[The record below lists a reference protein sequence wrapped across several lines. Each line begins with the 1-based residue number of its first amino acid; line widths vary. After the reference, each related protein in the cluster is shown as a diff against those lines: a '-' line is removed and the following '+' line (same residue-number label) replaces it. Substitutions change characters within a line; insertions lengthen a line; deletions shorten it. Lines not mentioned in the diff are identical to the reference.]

1 MIEYEDEI
9 EKLLETNNREII
21 ENKEYKILWNFII
34 QYDIKVEALRPNTV
48 VTNKAKKKVRSQM
61 FPYLE
66 M

>member
-1 MIEYEDEI
+1 MSTSINFNKHE
-9 EKLLETNNREII
+9 LVGLT

-48 VTNKAKKKVRSQM
+48 VTNKAKKEVRSQM
-61 FPYLE
+61 FPYIE